1 MVFTWFSNGTTGP
14 KQTVKQP
21 KASLQPL
28 KWENWQRVRSRS
40 TGPSLCVFFASPPKN
55 QDRTRKQETKKT
67 KNKKQKKQNKHNTS
81 KNKIANPKGG
91 SSGRELGLVIFLFL
105 VFLDSFSHCR
115 DAKQKLSMV
124 AQYLHSHCKM
134 CQAEAVSACVGEQ
147 LKNCTLRFFSLCIFN
162 GSINRPMGHGPFI
175 DATHDDLLIKHG
187 AC

>member
-1 MVFTWFSNGTTGP
+1 
-14 KQTVKQP
+14 
-21 KASLQPL
+21 
-28 KWENWQRVRSRS
+28 
-40 TGPSLCVFFASPPKN
+40 VFFLPAL
-55 QDRTRKQETKKT
+55 QKT
-67 KNKKQKKQNKHNTS
+67 KTEPENKKPKKQKTRNNKKQNKHNTS

-147 LKNCTLRFFSLCIFN
+147 LKNCTLRFFPSVFL
-162 GSINRPMGHGPFI
+162 M
-175 DATHDDLLIKHG
+175 AQLTDLWDMAHL
-187 AC
+187 